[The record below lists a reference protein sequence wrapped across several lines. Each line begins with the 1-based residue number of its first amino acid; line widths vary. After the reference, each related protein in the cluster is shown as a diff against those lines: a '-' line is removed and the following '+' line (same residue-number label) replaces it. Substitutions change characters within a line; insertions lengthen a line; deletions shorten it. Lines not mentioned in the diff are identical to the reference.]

1 MHATEWIEQ
10 HGSQLRQISAGD
22 LRQRLDRPERHCTWC
37 GEPVPKGCRTW
48 CSNTCW
54 QEFASHCD
62 PSTIRRQVE
71 ERDNGVC
78 CECGLDTEW
87 LKQIIRRAARFGIAS
102 SGPQWPCPVNRNGRK
117 NMLRRS
123 RAKRI
128 VEEMQGRGFKP
139 HRHWADRQHL
149 WEADH
154 IVPVIEG
161 GGLTGIDNF
170 RTLCLACH
178 KRASAELAARRAA
191 ERRPEDRQM
200 RLLETDG

>member
-1 MHATEWIEQ
+1 MHATEWIQQ
-10 HGSQLRQISAGD
+10 HGRRLRQISASD
-22 LRQRLDRPERHCTWC
+22 LRKRLDRPKRHCTWC
-37 GEPVPKGCRTW
+37 GEPVGKGRRTW
-48 CSNTCW
+48 CSDDCYR
-54 QEFASHCD
+54 EFASRCD
-62 PSTIRRQVE
+62 PQAIRRQVG

-87 LKQIIRRAARFGIAS
+87 LRRIIVRATRIGIAS
-102 SGPQWPCPVNRNGRK
+102 SGPQWPCPVNRNGRR
-117 NMLRRS
+117 NMRRRT
-123 RAKRI
+123 RAKLI
-128 VEEMQGRGFKP
+128 VEGMRSRGFKL

-178 KRASAELAARRAA
+178 KRASADLAARRAA
-191 ERRPEDRQM
+191 ARRPDRQM
-200 RLLETDG
+200 RLMDAN